1 MTAFRAAFKAYR
13 MHQVL
18 ILPRF
23 ARLTFALGLATAV
36 FPVDAEYYFNP
47 RFLSNDLAES
57 VDLSAFTKGREAPP
71 GTYRVDI
78 YLNDEFMASRDITFI
93 ADDNNA
99 DLIPCLSTDLLVS
112 LGIKKSAL
120 LDSKEHSAEKHVPD
134 NSACTPLQDRLA
146 DASSEFDA
154 GQQHLSLS
162 VPQIYVGRM
171 ARGYVSPDLWE
182 EGINAGLLNY
192 SFNGNSIN
200 NRSNHNAGKSNYAY
214 LNLQSGINIGSWRLR
229 DNSTWSYNS
238 GSSNSSDSNKWQH
251 INTSA
256 ERDIIPLRSRLTVG
270 DSYTDGDIFD
280 SVNFRGLKINSTEA
294 MLPDSQHGFAPVIH
308 GIARGTAQV
317 SVKQNGYDVYQ
328 TTVPPGPFTIDDI
341 NSAANGGDLQVTI
354 KEADGSIQTLYVPYS
369 SVPVLQ
375 RAGYTRYALAMGE
388 YRSGNNLQST
398 PKFVQASLMHGL
410 KGNWTPYGG
419 MQIAEDYQAFN
430 LGIGKDLLLIAG
442 KVFAFSCNVD
452 GGSSIGAGTTSVYVN
467 LDPVIQPGQNLV
479 VDLSQHISCWND
491 YGGWYDTDHINLV
504 QGSAFAGSLQ
514 SYKGSLYWNNVTY
527 PFPLTT
533 NTNVLDIGDKT
544 PMPLPL
550 KLYITPVGAAGG
562 VVIKAGEVI
571 ARIHM
576 YKIATLGSGNPRN
589 FTWNIISNNS
599 VVMPTG
605 GCTVDSRNVTV
616 NLPDFPGSAEIPLG
630 VYCSSEQK
638 LSFYLSGATTDS
650 ARQVFANT
658 APDATK
664 ASGVGVSLM
673 RNGKTLATGENVSL
687 GTVNKSKVPLGLSA
701 TYGQTGNK
709 VAAGAVQSVI
719 GVTFIYE

>member
-294 MLPDSQHGFAPVIH
+294 I
-308 GIARGTAQV
+308 
-317 SVKQNGYDVYQ
+317 
-328 TTVPPGPFTIDDI
+328 
-341 NSAANGGDLQVTI
+341 
-354 KEADGSIQTLYVPYS
+354 
-369 SVPVLQ
+369 
-375 RAGYTRYALAMGE
+375 
-388 YRSGNNLQST
+388 
-398 PKFVQASLMHGL
+398 
-410 KGNWTPYGG
+410 
-419 MQIAEDYQAFN
+419 
-430 LGIGKDLLLIAG
+430 
-442 KVFAFSCNVD
+442 
-452 GGSSIGAGTTSVYVN
+452 
-467 LDPVIQPGQNLV
+467 
-479 VDLSQHISCWND
+479 
-491 YGGWYDTDHINLV
+491 
-504 QGSAFAGSLQ
+504 
-514 SYKGSLYWNNVTY
+514 
-527 PFPLTT
+527 
-533 NTNVLDIGDKT
+533 IGDKT

>member
-18 ILPRF
+18 LLPRF
-23 ARLTFALGLATAV
+23 ARLTIALGLATAV

-57 VDLSAFTKGREAPP
+57 VDLSAFTKGHEAPP

-78 YLNDEFMASRDITFI
+78 YLNDEFMTSRDITFI

-120 LDSKEHSAEKHVPD
+120 LDNKEHSAEKHVSD
-134 NSACTPLQDRLA
+134 NSACTPLRDRLA
-146 DASSEFDA
+146 DASSEFNV

-354 KEADGSIQTLYVPYS
+354 KDADGSIQTLYVPYS

-388 YRSGNNLQST
+388 YRSGNNLQSS
-398 PKFVQASLMHGL
+398 PKFIQGSLMHGL
-410 KGNWTPYGG
+410 EGNWTPYGG
-419 MQIAEDYQAFN
+419 MQIAEEYQAFN
-430 LGIGKDLLLIAG
+430 LGIGKDLGL
-442 KVFAFSCNVD
+442 F
-452 GGSSIGAGTTSVYVN
+452 GA
-467 LDPVIQPGQNLV
+467 
-479 VDLSQHISCWND
+479 
-491 YGGWYDTDHINLV
+491 
-504 QGSAFAGSLQ
+504 
-514 SYKGSLYWNNVTY
+514 
-527 PFPLTT
+527 
-533 NTNVLDIGDKT
+533 
-544 PMPLPL
+544 
-550 KLYITPVGAAGG
+550 
-562 VVIKAGEVI
+562 
-571 ARIHM
+571 
-576 YKIATLGSGNPRN
+576 PRN

-605 GCTVDSRNVTV
+605 GCTVDSRNVNV

-673 RNGKTLATGENVSL
+673 RNGKILATGENVSL

-709 VAAGAVQSVI
+709 VSAGTVQSVI

>member
-1 MTAFRAAFKAYR
+1 MTAIRAAFKAYR

-18 ILPRF
+18 IMPRF
-23 ARLTFALGLATAV
+23 ARLTIALGLATAV

-78 YLNDEFMASRDITFI
+78 YLNDEFMTSRDITFI

-99 DLIPCLSTDLLVS
+99 ELIPCLSTDLLVS

-120 LDSKEHSAEKHVPD
+120 LDNKEHSAEKHVPD

-146 DASSEFDA
+146 DASTEFDV

-256 ERDIIPLRSRLTVG
+256 ERDIIPLRSRLT
-270 DSYTDGDIFD
+270 F
-280 SVNFRGLKINSTEA
+280 
-294 MLPDSQHGFAPVIH
+294 
-308 GIARGTAQV
+308 GI
-317 SVKQNGYDVYQ
+317 Y
-328 TTVPPGPFTIDDI
+328 
-341 NSAANGGDLQVTI
+341 
-354 KEADGSIQTLYVPYS
+354 
-369 SVPVLQ
+369 
-375 RAGYTRYALAMGE
+375 
-388 YRSGNNLQST
+388 
-398 PKFVQASLMHGL
+398 
-410 KGNWTPYGG
+410 
-419 MQIAEDYQAFN
+419 
-430 LGIGKDLLLIAG
+430 LLLMAG

-504 QGSAFAGSLQ
+504 QGSAFAGTLQ

-616 NLPDFPGSAEIPLG
+616 DLPDFPGSAEIPLS

-673 RNGKTLATGENVSL
+673 RNGKILATGENVSL

-701 TYGQTGNK
+701 TYRQTGNK
-709 VAAGAVQSVI
+709 VSAGTVQSVI